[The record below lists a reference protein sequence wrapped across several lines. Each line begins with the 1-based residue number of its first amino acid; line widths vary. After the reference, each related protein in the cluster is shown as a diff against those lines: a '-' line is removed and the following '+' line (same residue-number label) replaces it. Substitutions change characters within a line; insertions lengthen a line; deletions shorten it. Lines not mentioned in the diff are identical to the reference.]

1 MKNILSILKQNKK
14 IIVFVEL
21 NHPSQIAISKLPDS
35 FDNSKLCTTKIS
47 DDEKGI
53 GFYYH

>member
-21 NHPSQIAISKLPDS
+21 NLFFAGNHFK
-35 FDNSKLCTTKIS
+35 TTR
-47 DDEKGI
+47 
-53 GFYYH
+53 FFR